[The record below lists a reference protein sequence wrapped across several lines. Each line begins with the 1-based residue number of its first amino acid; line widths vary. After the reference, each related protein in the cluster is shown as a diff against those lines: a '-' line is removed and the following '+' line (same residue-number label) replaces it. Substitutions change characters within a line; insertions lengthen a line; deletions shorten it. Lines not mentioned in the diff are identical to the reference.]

1 VSDSPPATADAAIGA
16 LRRTLAITNKRGLH
30 ARAAAK
36 FVRTAGQFDAVIRVG
51 FKGEEVSALSIMGLM
66 MLAAG
71 IGSSIELTCSGRQAT
86 EAMAALSALVEK
98 INRQRQA
105 HIVTIEDPIELLYT
119 PCASLVRQREVGSDT
134 ASFGNSTKKGVDLA
148 QKQLNAAGGF
158 QGKPVEV
165 ITYDDQSKPDV
176 ARTLYE
182 RLITVDKVDLIMG
195 PYATANILAAIGVA
209 QRYKKIIIHNTMGI
223 PSLATYEWQFNAL
236 LSGADPSKSL
246 PNLFFGAFASVK
258 PLTSVTIVTS
268 NVDPLHQLAG
278 SKNVYQLHG
287 DILETLCTNCRGVD
301 DLEMSLVNEELTEET
316 IPRCACGGMLRP
328 NVVWF
333 GEYPWTEALEAVQS
347 EMPKA
352 NIVLE
357 VGVSGNVTYGFSQI
371 AARNEIP
378 VIRINPD
385 GEPEPGITLIKE
397 NSEVAL
403 PRLVSAARQYA

>member
-1 VSDSPPATADAAIGA
+1 VDEDQIAAHLLG
-16 LRRTLAITNKRGLH
+16 
-30 ARAAAK
+30 
-36 FVRTAGQFDAVIRVG
+36 RVLVLTG
-51 FKGEEVSALSIMGLM
+51 
-66 MLAAG
+66 AG
-71 IGSSIELTCSGRQAT
+71 ISVASGLPT
-86 EAMAALSALVEK
+86 FTG
-98 INRQRQA
+98 N
-105 HIVTIEDPIELLYT
+105 TGLYHGLN
-119 PCASLVRQREVGSDT
+119 PY
-134 ASFGNSTKKGVDLA
+134 DLA
-148 QKQLNAAGGF
+148 SPQAFRNQPVIVWNWYLMRIREGIKAKPNAAH
-158 QGKPVEV
+158 
-165 ITYDDQSKPDV
+165 T
-176 ARTLYE
+176 
-182 RLITVDKVDLIMG
+182 
-195 PYATANILAAIGVA
+195 
-209 QRYKKIIIHNTMGI
+209 
-223 PSLATYEWQFNAL
+223 SLRELEDISEA
-236 LSGADPSKSL
+236 
-246 PNLFFGAFASVK
+246 
-258 PLTSVTIVTS
+258 VTIVTS